1 MERIIEGD
9 PTFTWFLKSKL
20 TRRFRK
26 LMGIKTPWF
35 GQNRGK
41 VIIADQT
48 YPNLVMIYAMCR
60 GNPDFMESKT
70 SKLDAVKTDNTK

>member
-1 MERIIEGD
+1 
-9 PTFTWFLKSKL
+9 
-20 TRRFRK
+20 
-26 LMGIKTPWF
+26 MGIRTPWF

-70 SKLDAVKTDNTK
+70 AKLDAVKTDNTK